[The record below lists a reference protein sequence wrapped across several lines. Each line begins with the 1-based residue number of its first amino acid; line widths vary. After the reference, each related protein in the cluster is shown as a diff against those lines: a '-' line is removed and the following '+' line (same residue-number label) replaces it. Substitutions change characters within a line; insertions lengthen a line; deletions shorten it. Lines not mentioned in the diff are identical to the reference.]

1 MTSLLTSISG
11 QFGKAVVLGILFPVL
26 IVSIL
31 NDLITVPLLSFGPV
45 LQAQLSRIATGEDK
59 WAAVFLVFVV
69 VVVSGFLYNLNIPI
83 IRLYEGYSWKGSWL
97 GRLWSWRK
105 KKLFQRVGPLRLSL
119 RYLRRQLRDVDP
131 NNPLSQEMQSEQTD
145 LARFINS
152 ELPDREDL
160 VLPTRF
166 GNVIRCFERYSDVAY
181 GMDAIVLWPRL
192 VAKIETGFAST
203 IDEAKTSVDFMVNSS
218 FLCALS
224 GLAVSLIGL
233 LVRTPW
239 SLASVMHWVWRS
251 TLFLGL
257 AIVFYAF
264 AIGRAKAWGEQV
276 KSAFDLYR
284 FDLLKSL
291 GYQQQPLTYFEEK
304 ALWHRI
310 SVQLLYADSREN
322 PIPFKAGP
330 TRVSASPAG
339 IQLDINRSVAPAVV
353 SGSLGVEITIQNKD
367 KKPTEF
373 VVLSETIPDGYK
385 FMLDSARVS
394 AGTLTIANVA
404 PPEMKLGV
412 IAPSGRII
420 VTYTMTSIAA

>member
-11 QFGKAVVLGILFPVL
+11 QFGRAVVLGILFPVL

-31 NDLITVPLLSFGPV
+31 NDLITVPLLSFGPA

-59 WAAVFLVFVV
+59 WAAVFLIFVV

-83 IRLYEGYSWKGSWL
+83 IRLYEGYSWKESWL
-97 GRLWSWRK
+97 GQLWSWRK

-119 RYLRRQLRDVDP
+119 RYLRRQLRAVDP
-131 NNPLSQEMQSEQTD
+131 NNTLLQEMQVEQND
-145 LARFINS
+145 LGRFINS

-160 VLPTRF
+160 ILPTRF

-218 FLCALS
+218 FLCGLS
-224 GLAVSLIGL
+224 GLTVALIGL
-233 LVRTPW
+233 LTRLPW
-239 SLASVMHWVWRS
+239 SFASVTHWAWRS
-251 TLFLGL
+251 ALFLGL

-264 AIGRAKAWGEQV
+264 AIGRAKAWGAQV

-284 FDLLKSL
+284 SDLLKSL

-304 ALWHRI
+304 ALWRRI
-310 SVQLLYADSREN
+310 SVQLLYADSREK
-322 PIPFKAGP
+322 PLPYKAAP
-330 TRVSASPAG
+330 TRVSASPIG
-339 IQLDINRSVAPAVV
+339 IQLEINRKVVPAVV
-353 SGSLGVEITIQNKD
+353 SGSLGVEITIENKD
-367 KKPTEF
+367 QAPTDF

-385 FMLDSARVS
+385 FMADSVRVS
-394 AGTLTIANVA
+394 VGDLALVNVA
-404 PPEMKLGV
+404 PPEMKLSG
-412 IAPSGRII
+412 IAPSSRIN
-420 VTYTMTSIAA
+420 VTYTMKSIAA